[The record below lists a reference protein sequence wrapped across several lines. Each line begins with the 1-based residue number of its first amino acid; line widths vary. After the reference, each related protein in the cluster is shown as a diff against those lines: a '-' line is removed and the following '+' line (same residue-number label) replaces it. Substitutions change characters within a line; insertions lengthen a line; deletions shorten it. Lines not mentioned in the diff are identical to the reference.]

1 MCCTF
6 YIEFPPEPICGRCFP
21 RKGFSHVYPGQKNRC
36 WCLSR
41 QKYCSNVL
49 DHFTKYRGGKKN
61 WSNGVIC
68 YLLLEKS
75 PCKVWIRKK
84 LCERSN
90 NISWCFPQM
99 DSIQKEI
106 WDHGGDLRPG
116 TPWWSPTSP
125 STTPSSRPWLMLIL
139 VQAKRNRVVSKHG
152 RLNTYRTDDAEEKHR
167 LCDTIS
173 GNKNTLW
180 TFQWQKRPKRFPNIW
195 IDLLELN
202 QWQTSI
208 LSLKWF

>member
-1 MCCTF
+1 
-6 YIEFPPEPICGRCFP
+6 
-21 RKGFSHVYPGQKNRC
+21 
-36 WCLSR
+36 
-41 QKYCSNVL
+41 
-49 DHFTKYRGGKKN
+49 
-61 WSNGVIC
+61 
-68 YLLLEKS
+68 
-75 PCKVWIRKK
+75 
-84 LCERSN
+84 
-90 NISWCFPQM
+90 M

-116 TPWWSPTSP
+116 TPWWSPRSP

-180 TFQWQKRPKRFPNIW
+180 TFYGHFNDKKGPNVSPIFELICWNWISDKPQSFLWSGFRGEKSSLGRWFISTLTFSSFRQKPMMMM
-195 IDLLELN
+195 
-202 QWQTSI
+202 I
-208 LSLKWF
+208 LFCVYLFFTPPW